1 MVFIV
6 HLKDGRRITYNS
18 KYTNED
24 SAWEDV
30 YLNYPDADYI
40 ESF

>member
-1 MVFIV
+1 MTFII
-6 HLKDGRRITYNS
+6 HLKDGSRVTYNS
-18 KYTNED
+18 RYTDED